1 MNRDR
6 YAASLGVAETGV
18 AASLPNTDESCL
30 PQPTD
35 NLSRRE
41 RPKPRGKDGGFL

>member
-18 AASLPNTDESCL
+18 AASLPNA
-30 PQPTD
+30 D

-41 RPKPRGKDGGFL
+41 RPKRHGKDGGFL